1 VNEYLKEKE
10 EKHHAFFNEV
20 IEELELK
27 KTRCDV
33 IAVLHVLP
41 DAVPFHAALSR
52 IFHVSRIVPKPR
64 SINHAVMDKLP
75 RDATVSATR
84 EDLLRHDSVKQL
96 LRHKRSDN
104 FVLLDIGGYFAPTAG
119 RVRKDFGARFRG
131 VVEDTENGLQKYLG
145 ARDLRYPVLQVA
157 RSPLKDNEDYMVGR
171 AIAFSAESLLRNL
184 SILVNGRRVGVI
196 GYGKVGRSVAEAF
209 RLNQGN
215 VSVFDSDHVRLTHAY
230 SRGFGVLTKERILR
244 ESDILC
250 LATGNMSLAQNDFLH
265 LKEGAF
271 LFSVTSSDDEM
282 DLTWVRSNYA
292 SDPVGQHVE
301 RYSRGRHSF
310 YLFNQGNAINFI
322 HGNTVGDFILLV
334 HAEIILCAYA
344 LARRAYQPGIH
355 ELDEKTRDRICAI
368 WLSLF
373 AR

>member
-1 VNEYLKEKE
+1 MNQYLKEKE
-10 EKHHAFFNEV
+10 EKHHAFFDEV
-20 IEELELK
+20 IRKLK
-27 KTRCDV
+27 LKRAPCDV

-41 DAVPFHAALSR
+41 DALPFHAALSR
-52 IFHVSRIVPKPR
+52 IFNVSRIIPKPR
-64 SINHAVMDKLP
+64 SINQAVMDKLP
-75 RDATVSATR
+75 RDVTVNATR
-84 EDLLRHDSVKQL
+84 EDLRRYDTVQEL
-96 LRHKRSDN
+96 LEHNRNDD
-104 FVLLDIGGYFAPTAG
+104 FVFLDIGGYFARTAG
-119 RVRKDFGARFRG
+119 RVRKSFGARFRG

-145 ARDLRYPVLQVA
+145 ARDLQYPVLQVA

-184 SILVNGRRVGVI
+184 SILVNGKRVGVI
-196 GYGKVGRSVAEAF
+196 GYGKVGRSVAEAI

-215 VSVFDSDHVRLTHAY
+215 VSVFDNDHVRLTHAY
-230 SRGFGVLTKERILR
+230 SRGFGVLPKQQILH

-250 LATGNMSLAQNDFLH
+250 LATGNKSLSSNDFKH
-265 LKEGAF
+265 LKNGAF

-292 SDPVGQHVE
+292 SDAVGQHVE
-301 RYSRGRHSF
+301 RYSHARHSF

-334 HAEIILCAYA
+334 HAEIFLCAYA
-344 LARRAYQPGIH
+344 LTRGAYPAGIH
-355 ELDEKTRDRICAI
+355 ELDNETRDQICAI